1 MCATCASRLKLKHHA
16 AEAGGVGAR
25 DATCASRLKLKHH
38 AAEAGGV
45 GCGCVRVMLKLKHQA
60 AEAGGVGQKGITG
73 GALGHKS

>member
-1 MCATCASRLKLKHHA
+1 LKLKHHA
-16 AEAGGVGAR
+16 AEAV
-25 DATCASRLKLKHH
+25 
-38 AAEAGGV
+38 GV